1 MNNKRKN
8 NHKKNDSRRL
18 LKAFLSGILI
28 VFAFYVVITLV
39 NQQVEI
45 AEKKAQLEKL
55 NEEIIIQEV
64 KNDEMKQVNE
74 YDDSENDAYIE
85 RVAREDFDYSK
96 QGERV
101 FINIAGE

>member
-1 MNNKRKN
+1 MKGKRKAN
-8 NHKKNDSRRL
+8 RKRSDGKRL
-18 LKAFLSGILI
+18 LNAVLSGVLI
-28 VFAFYVVITLV
+28 VFAFYVVFTLV

-45 AEKKAQLEKL
+45 AEKKAQLEELK
-55 NEEIIIQEV
+55 EQIVIQEV

-85 RVAREDFDYSK
+85 RVAREEFDYSK

-101 FINIAGE
+101 FINVAGE

>member
-1 MNNKRKN
+1 MKNRKN
-8 NHKKNDSRRL
+8 ERRKKSDGKRL
-18 LKAFLSGILI
+18 LRAVISGVLV

-39 NQQVEI
+39 HQQVEI
-45 AEKKAQLEKL
+45 AEKKAQLDEL

-74 YDDSENDAYIE
+74 YDDSQNAEYIE
-85 RVAREDFDYSK
+85 RVAREEFDYSK